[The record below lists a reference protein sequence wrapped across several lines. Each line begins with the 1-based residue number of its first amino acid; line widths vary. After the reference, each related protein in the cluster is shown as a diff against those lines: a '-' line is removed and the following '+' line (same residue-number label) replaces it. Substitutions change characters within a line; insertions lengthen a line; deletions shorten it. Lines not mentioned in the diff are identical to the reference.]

1 MFHMRLIDDLL
12 SDLSYAI
19 RAFRRDPAF
28 ALTAVVCLA
37 LGIGANVT
45 IFSIT
50 TTFLFSLPSCRDSAS
65 VISVEEGGN
74 SNAPMADY
82 QFIRDS
88 HIFRG
93 MAGMNPEREVNWR
106 DGETTGRLS
115 AARVTGDYFSTLGI
129 PLALGRGI
137 LRGESGTV
145 VVADRL
151 WRSRLSSDPAI
162 LGRKM
167 VLDGGVF
174 TVVGVLPAD
183 HRTVIGFGFSP
194 EIFVPITQD
203 AETVQ
208 LYARMPA
215 GMTHAQART
224 RLAAVCEE
232 LDHTHPVEGWK
243 RASQIGLRGVTGLD
257 QLGGELGKVV
267 AAFFIMLMIVVGLVL
282 LIACTNVA
290 SLLLARASSRS
301 RELAVRQS
309 LGASRSRIVRH
320 LLAESLFLAVLGSA
334 GGLAI
339 DLVCA
344 RWLRDVDFPIPVP
357 IRLVV
362 TPDWR
367 LLSYSIALAILTA
380 LAAGLVPAL
389 KAVRK
394 DVNVALK
401 SEERHTGRVW
411 GLRSF
416 LVAGQVAVAI
426 VLLST
431 GFLFIHNLLLA
442 TSMNPGF
449 DVHRTLSSYMR
460 LVPEKY
466 KDTAQRT
473 ALVDEALRRLRSLP
487 GVGSAA
493 VTHLIPLNE
502 TCRTQ
507 TSLHTDLS
515 AEPVALR
522 YSCNDVGPD
531 YFRTIGI
538 PLLRGRE
545 FNSDDRKGSQPVA
558 IVNETL
564 VRTLFG
570 GRDPVGHSITGS
582 RTILVV
588 GVAKDSKYF
597 TLGEGPVA
605 AIYEPY
611 LASDHPGDP
620 HFLLRTSGAPSSY
633 VRPVTDLLGRLDSSA
648 AIETKPLGQSLG
660 FALLPSRAGAAT
672 LGAMGIL
679 SLALAAIGLYGVLL
693 YAVSQRTREIG
704 VRVALG
710 ATPVQVL
717 RIVCRD
723 SLLLVGM
730 GAAVGLGL
738 AFAAMR
744 PLALF
749 LVPGLNPS
757 DPQAFLA
764 VIGVLGLVAIAAML
778 APAVRAL
785 RVDAMTALRYE

>member
-1 MFHMRLIDDLL
+1 
-12 SDLSYAI
+12 
-19 RAFRRDPAF
+19 
-28 ALTAVVCLA
+28 
-37 LGIGANVT
+37 
-45 IFSIT
+45 
-50 TTFLFSLPSCRDSAS
+50 
-65 VISVEEGGN
+65 
-74 SNAPMADY
+74 
-82 QFIRDS
+82 
-88 HIFRG
+88 
-93 MAGMNPEREVNWR
+93 
-106 DGETTGRLS
+106 
-115 AARVTGDYFSTLGI
+115 
-129 PLALGRGI
+129 
-137 LRGESGTV
+137 
-145 VVADRL
+145 
-151 WRSRLSSDPAI
+151 
-162 LGRKM
+162 
-167 VLDGGVF
+167 
-174 TVVGVLPAD
+174 
-183 HRTVIGFGFSP
+183 
-194 EIFVPITQD
+194 
-203 AETVQ
+203 
-208 LYARMPA
+208 
-215 GMTHAQART
+215 
-224 RLAAVCEE
+224 
-232 LDHTHPVEGWK
+232 
-243 RASQIGLRGVTGLD
+243 
-257 QLGGELGKVV
+257 VV
-267 AAFFIMLMIVVGLVL
+267 AAFFTMLMIVVWLVL

-416 LVAGQVAVAI
+416 LVAGQLAVAI

-449 DVHRTLSSYMR
+449 DVHRTMSSYMR

-487 GVGSAA
+487 GVESAA

-570 GRDPVGHSITGS
+570 GRDPVGHTITGS